1 MQTDPQPT
9 IRLLKDDSGRLMVAG
24 TVFEASDEAF
34 VLTDTAGCILDVN
47 EQCARQCGYSL
58 EELSGRTLEFLVDR
72 IAHPDGISGVLDR
85 VRRNGSWQGEILVR
99 ARDATPIPGWA
110 KAAAIRRDDDT
121 ITHFVVFWSDVS
133 ELKAREAEISARIRN
148 DPLTGLPDRSVLE
161 DRLDHAMLRMRRTGH
176 RIGVLFIDLD
186 GFKVI
191 NDHYGHAAGDSVL
204 KGVASRLAA
213 SVRSADTVGRLG
225 GDEFLVILESV
236 SDVDAARNVAEQLI
250 ETLSEPVLAGSNDTR
265 MSASIGIAIAPD
277 HAIQPHALL
286 AAADNAMYAAKR
298 AGGDCVH
305 VYDHDIER
313 ARHETDQLR
322 EALAQA
328 VIDRDFELEYQPQV
342 RLSDG
347 RIVGAEALVRWNHPS
362 LGRIPAGRFIS
373 LAEDSGLILELGNW
387 VIRKAC
393 RQAAEWDEQGI
404 KLDLIAVNLSARQAM
419 LGQLDAELR
428 SILEQT
434 GLAPGRLQLEITES
448 FVMDYASR
456 DARAIGR
463 IRSLGVNLAIDNYG
477 TGYSSLDQLRS
488 LNVRDMKIDRYFVA
502 SLAKGDPGHAHAVL
516 QAMLAVARTLG
527 LKAVAEGIETREE
540 LNALRELGC
549 DEGQGRYF
557 SPPLP
562 PAEFAELLSP
572 GAGSGRPARR
582 RLDETPPARY
592 RHLL

>member
-1 MQTDPQPT
+1 MQTDPQPST
-9 IRLLKDDSGRLMVAG
+9 RLLKDDSGRLMVAG
-24 TVFEASDEAF
+24 TIFEASNEAF
-34 VLTDTAGCILDVN
+34 VLTDAGGCIIDVN
-47 EQCARQCGYSL
+47 DECSRQCGYSV
-58 EELSGRTLEFLVDR
+58 EELPGRTLEFLIDR
-72 IAHPDGISGVLDR
+72 TSHPDSVAGVLDT
-85 VRRNGSWQGEILVR
+85 VARNGSWQGEILVR
-99 ARDATPIPGWA
+99 ARDGTAIPGWA
-110 KAAAIRRDDDT
+110 KATAIRRDDET
-121 ITHFVVFWSDVS
+121 ITHYVVFWSDVS

-186 GFKVI
+186 RFKHV
-191 NDHYGHAAGDSVL
+191 NDHYGHAAGDSVI
-204 KGVASRLAA
+204 KGVASRLAG
-213 SVRSADTVGRLG
+213 SVRAADTVGRLG

-236 SDVDAARNVAEQLI
+236 SDVDAARTVAEQLVESI
-250 ETLSEPVLAGSNDTR
+250 SEPLLIGGSDTR
-265 MSASIGIAIAPD
+265 LSASIGIAIAPD
-277 HAIQPHALL
+277 HAIHPHALL

-313 ARHETDQLR
+313 TTRESDELR
-322 EALAQA
+322 EALARA

-393 RQAAEWDEQGI
+393 RQAAEWDEQGL

-419 LGQLDAELR
+419 LGRLDAELR

-463 IRSLGVNLAIDNYG
+463 IRSLGVNLAIDNFG

-502 SLAKGDPGHAHAVL
+502 SLGKGGPGHTNAVL
-516 QAMLAVARTLG
+516 RAMLAVARALDLTS
-527 LKAVAEGIETREE
+527 VAEGIETETE
-540 LNALRELGC
+540 LEALRALGC

-562 PAEFAELLSP
+562 PTEFAELV
-572 GAGSGRPARR
+572 ARGIP
-582 RLDETPPARY
+582 LPDERKRT
-592 RHLL
+592 